1 MASVK
6 FDSGPRTGEVVALD
20 KAKIT
25 FGRQPSCDCVLKH
38 PTVSREHFYIERNAG
53 KYFVIDQESGNG
65 TFANGT
71 KISWLELKDGD
82 RIQAGPFSLVVE
94 LPAKDDLPF
103 VNRPETPDPTSPLE
117 EGDNSPSIDR
127 AHERIYPREY
137 IQGIKLFNTK
147 QYFDAHEVWEEIWLR
162 SSGDTKLF
170 YQTLIQSAVGLY
182 HYERGNSRGARGM
195 YKNVCEKL
203 SRLPSFFMSLDLVEF
218 ERQFKNFFADLIEN
232 ENENET
238 TLPPDLPRP
247 LICLSA
253 TDSDD

>member
-6 FDSGPRTGEVVALD
+6 FDAGPRTGEVVELD
-20 KAKIT
+20 KPRIT
-25 FGRQPSCDCVLKH
+25 FGRQPTCDCVLKH

-53 KYFVIDQESGNG
+53 KYFVIDQGSGNG
-65 TFANGT
+65 TFANGA

-82 RIQAGPFSLVVE
+82 RIQAGPFSLVVD
-94 LPAKDDLPF
+94 LPAKNDQPL
-103 VNRPETPDPTSPLE
+103 VNRHVSSDTTSPLD
-117 EGDNSPSIDR
+117 GADTNASSDKT
-127 AHERIYPREY
+127 HERIYPREY
-137 IQGIKLFNTK
+137 IQGIKLFNRK
-147 QYFDAHEVWEEIWLR
+147 QYFDAHEIWEEIWLR

-170 YQTLIQSAVGLY
+170 YQMLIQAAVGLH

-203 SRLPSFFMSLDLVEF
+203 TRLPSLFMSLNLAEF
-218 ERQFKNFFADLIEN
+218 ERQFKSFFADLI

-253 TDSDD
+253 TDSND

>member
-1 MASVK
+1 MASVR
-6 FDSGPRTGEVVALD
+6 FDSGPRTGEVVELD
-20 KAKIT
+20 KPIIT
-25 FGRQPSCDCVLKH
+25 FGRQPACDCVLKH

-53 KYFVIDQESGNG
+53 KYFVIDQDSGNG

-94 LPAKDDLPF
+94 LPAKHGQPPA
-103 VNRPETPDPTSPLE
+103 NGQESPDTTAPLDE
-117 EGDNSPSIDR
+117 SDNNASVDK
-127 AHERIYPREY
+127 AHEKIYPREY
-137 IQGIKLFNTK
+137 IRGIKLFNTK

-170 YQTLIQSAVGLY
+170 YQMLIQAAVGLH

-203 SRLPSFFMSLDLVEF
+203 TRLPSFFMSLDLVEF
-218 ERQFKNFFADLIEN
+218 ERQFKKFFADLI

-253 TDSDD
+253 TDSND

>member
-1 MASVK
+1 MALVK
-6 FDSGPRTGEVVALD
+6 FDSGPRSGEVVSLD
-20 KAKIT
+20 KPKIT

-53 KYFVIDQESGNG
+53 KYFAIDQESGNG

-82 RIQAGPFSLVVE
+82 RIQAGPFTLVVE
-94 LPAKDDLPF
+94 LPEKRDVRFKNEAEASD
-103 VNRPETPDPTSPLE
+103 RTSPLDE
-117 EGDNSPSIDR
+117 ADNQPSNER
-127 AHERIYPREY
+127 SYERIYPREY
-137 IQGIKLFNTK
+137 LQGIKLFNTK
-147 QYFDAHEVWEEIWLR
+147 QYFDAHEIWEEIWLR
-162 SSGDTKLF
+162 SSGETKLF
-170 YQTLIQSAVGLY
+170 YQMLIQAAVGLH

-203 SRLPSFFMSLDLVEF
+203 TRLPSFFMSVDLNEF
-218 ERQFKNFFADLIEN
+218 EREFKKFFADLIES
-232 ENENET
+232 ETET

-253 TDSDD
+253 TNQDD